1 MLLEQAAAES
11 GDVGDGGDGDAGRLA
26 FGEGRF
32 FVERRNIDFLE
43 TELFGFGDAAFDLA
57 DRTDLATE
65 THFGGEADLR

>member
-11 GDVGDGGDGDAGRLA
+11 GDVGDRCDGDARRLA
-26 FGEGRF
+26 FGEGGF
-32 FVERRNIDFLE
+32 FVERRDIDLFE

-65 THFGGEADLR
+65 TDFGGEADLR